1 MNSICIKIAVLF
13 LQMADANKFRYRE
26 MFKYYVSELDK
37 YGEGKYDN

>member
-26 MFKYYVSELDK
+26 VFKYYVSELDK
-37 YGEGKYDN
+37 YAEGKYDN

>member
-1 MNSICIKIAVLF
+1 MV
-13 LQMADANKFRYRE
+13 DANKFRYSE

>member
-1 MNSICIKIAVLF
+1 MV
-13 LQMADANKFRYRE
+13 DANKFRYRE